1 MIDYSLTFVITASRE
16 EESKTLRK
24 SLGDIQELKKEG
36 KNVKVHLNLDKI
48 EFDRMPKVDLVTHY
62 ELKDSFAELRNPI
75 LSHVTTDFFF
85 ILDADEFF
93 LNMGQCYK
101 EIMKCLE
108 WNMLVHSC
116 ECVCFPANH
125 MQEWHKEGSRF
136 TRQNILNT
144 IPAVKTQSDFVE
156 VEDKEDYIK
165 FSKMFWPSMHRRLFN
180 RKSFLGYGNLIHEH
194 PGTKLDQAI
203 AIPFSENVVIQHLKS
218 FDQQH
223 LNHEL
228 YTGLAK

>member
-1 MIDYSLTFVITASRE
+1 MKDYSLTFVITASRE
-16 EESKTLRK
+16 EEAKTLRK
-24 SLGDIQELKKEG
+24 SLSDIQQLKDDG
-36 KNVKVHLNLDKI
+36 KDVKVHLNLDKI
-48 EFDRMPKVDLVTHY
+48 EFDRMPESDLVTNY
-62 ELKDSFAELRNPI
+62 ELKDSFAELRNQI

-93 LNMGQCYK
+93 LDLGQCYL

-108 WNMLVHSC
+108 WNMLVHKC
-116 ECVCFPANH
+116 ECISFPSNH
-125 MQEWHKEGSRF
+125 MQEWNKETSFF

-144 IPAVKTQSDFVE
+144 IKGVKTQSDYVE
-156 VEDKEDYIK
+156 IEDKGDYIK

-180 RKSFLGYGNLIHEH
+180 RRSFLGYSNLLHEH
-194 PGTKLDQAI
+194 PETKLGQAM
-203 AIPFSENVVIQHLKS
+203 AIPFSGNIVIQHLKS

-228 YTGLAK
+228 YTRLAR